1 MNTKINV
8 TLPAIINL
16 DDRAEL
22 RQWLAAAVRKIAG
35 AQSETTLPSMA
46 SLRQVVKDATGFENL
61 SVLTGSATVAQLV
74 KAVNDITAYCEARS
88 GETELP
94 PPPAEIDITDEED
107 EVPEET
113 IYPDEEEDEEIAEL
127 EKQAAKLAAAIAAA
141 KSRPRASAD
150 AALRGEFEAFKA
162 DTVEEIHVVKNTV
175 NECQITL
182 DEIRDNMGPLTKV
195 LDALK
200 STTAT
205 LPPRV
210 IAAAKAA
217 ISGDRMLTAVLPFF
231 VPGETQGNQIPC
243 VASPPSFGKTFMSD
257 EIANLYDSSFFH
269 PFKDSLDEIDALVGA
284 LIPRSDGTFAVI
296 DGPLVSAARAAMLG
310 AKVLFVGDEVFNATK
325 KTLEWMQSFL
335 SPRVVM
341 MSDGIRRRCFVIQT
355 KHSLEDGTFEVI
367 TAPEENLNFLFCGN
381 LRSNPPEALMSRCR
395 LVRFDYE
402 EKWAAETAVQRL
414 HQYSGGLFDE
424 TAPATIAWAAK
435 WANIMT
441 GSRRLHSTMS
451 VARPLCFRFLI
462 GAVHHVCRQPDA
474 SLTKLSEYVIQWAPH
489 QMAIQNSATQDTDA
503 DSRKECIDL
512 VAAIK

>member
-22 RQWLAAAVRKIAG
+22 RQWIAAAVRKIAA
-35 AQSETTLPSMA
+35 AQTETVLPSMA
-46 SLRQVVKDATGFENL
+46 SLRKVVKESTGFENL
-61 SVLTGSATVAQLV
+61 SVLTAGATVAQLV
-74 KAVNDITAYCEARS
+74 KAVNDITAYVESSS
-88 GETELP
+88 GSETLP
-94 PPPAEIDITDEED
+94 PPPDEIDIDGSPEETVYPDEED
-107 EVPEET
+107 
-113 IYPDEEEDEEIAEL
+113 EEDEEIAEL

-141 KSRPRASAD
+141 KSRPRTSAD
-150 AALRGEFEAFKA
+150 PALRADFESFKA
-162 DTVEEIHVVKNTV
+162 DTVEEIHEVKTSV
-175 NECQITL
+175 KEAQTTL
-182 DEIRDNMGPLTKV
+182 EEIRDSMGPLTKV

-217 ISGDRMLTAVLPFF
+217 ITGDRMLTAVLPFF

-257 EIANLYDSSFFH
+257 EIANIYDSSFFH

-395 LVRFDYE
+395 LIRFDYE

-424 TAPATIAWAAK
+424 SYASTIEWAQK
-435 WANIMT
+435 WASIMT
-441 GSRRLHSTMS
+441 GSRKLHSTMA

-462 GAVHHVCRQPDA
+462 GAVHHVCRQPDP
-474 SLTKLSEYVIQWAPH
+474 SLAKLSEYVICWAPQ

-503 DSRKECIDL
+503 DSYKECADL